1 MPRVFRLVSGQN
13 QHKRDPQTKPQQAL
27 GIYLQ
32 YIFKNSS
39 GDISYQIKRS
49 PRRRSIGLKIDA
61 QGLTVILPQSAAER
75 EAERVIELKLAW
87 IRGKLAVRHDA
98 PAVAPP
104 SLCWGAS
111 ALYLGESFML
121 QPALRSQFGA
131 GVLSLCA
138 ANDAKIA
145 PALIRFYQ
153 RSAQIY
159 LAERVGLWSERM
171 ALQPRKW
178 LLSSAKTR
186 WGSCT
191 AAGDIRL
198 NWRLMQAPASVID
211 YVVIHELAHLAQM
224 NHSARFW
231 AIVAQACPNWKTER
245 AWLKQ
250 HALALLAWG

>member
-1 MPRVFRLVSGQN
+1 MQC
-13 QHKRDPQTKPQQAL
+13 
-27 GIYLQ
+27 
-32 YIFKNSS
+32 IFKNSS
-39 GDISYQIKRS
+39 GDIPYQVKRS
-49 PRRRSIGLKIDA
+49 SRRRSIGLKIDA

-75 EAERVIELKLAW
+75 EAERVIQLKLAW
-87 IRGKLAVRHDA
+87 VRAKLAERRDA
-98 PAVAPP
+98 PALVPP
-104 SLCWGAS
+104 SLCWGIRV
-111 ALYLGESFML
+111 LYLGESLVL
-121 QPALRSQFGA
+121 QPALRSQLSA

-138 ANDAKIA
+138 ANEAKIA
-145 PALIRFYQ
+145 PALSRFYQ
-153 RSAQIY
+153 RESQVYFAGRLAFWSA
-159 LAERVGLWSERM
+159 SM

-231 AIVAQACPNWKTER
+231 AIVAKACPNWKTER

-250 HALALLAWG
+250 HGAALLAWA